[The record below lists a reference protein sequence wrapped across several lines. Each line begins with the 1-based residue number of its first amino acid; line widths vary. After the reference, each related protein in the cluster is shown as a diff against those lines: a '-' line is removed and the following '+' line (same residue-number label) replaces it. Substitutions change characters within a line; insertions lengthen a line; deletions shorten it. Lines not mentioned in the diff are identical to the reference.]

1 MKRRVTLKLN
11 DGCLET
17 GCLVT
22 LQIGDEGAIPTSEIL
37 GRLPAAAE
45 LQSIYLR
52 WQAAYRQLGGP
63 HAFRLGA
70 SPDAFPTNVSY
81 TEDCQHLA
89 DKLQHVFNQW
99 LQSESFRPVQDK
111 LLERLNSDD
120 TIRLIVQTQQDI
132 VQRLPWHLWNICD
145 RYPKLEIALS
155 APIYE
160 KKTSAIVSNRDR
172 VRILA
177 VLGDSQGLDIATD
190 LALLNHL
197 PNAEIHCLTEP
208 DRQTLDTYL
217 WDTQGWDI
225 LFFAGHSS
233 TQTALDQ
240 TNQNNSIGHLHINPT
255 AVITIPQLKHAL
267 QTALTRGLQIA
278 IFNSCDGL
286 GLAKALADLQ
296 IPQILVMQEVVPDP
310 VAHAFLKAFLE
321 AFARGES
328 FYLAVREAREKLQGL
343 ENSYPCASWLP
354 TIYQNPANSPPLWD
368 DFLHHSSLPPLSLP
382 TSPILMLLTHAVLTI
397 AIIGLRYMGLFQGWE
412 LKAFD
417 RFIRMRSKELPD
429 SRLVVVTI
437 TEADIVAQ
445 KDENPRGS
453 LSDQALLDSLKQLE
467 KMEPRVIGL
476 DIYRDFPVLPNQ
488 PELAERLMTNDK
500 FVAVC
505 KGRESAAN
513 SPGIA
518 SPPEVPEDR
527 VGFSDLISDADG
539 VLRRQ
544 LLAMTPEPSS
554 PCLASYSLGAKLALN
569 YLAEE
574 NVIVQASPEGYLQM
588 GDVVFK
594 PIETNV
600 GGYRGIEAWGH
611 QLLLNY
617 RRLDSPEQIAQNI
630 TLTALR
636 TGQVSP
642 DTIRDRIVLIGT
654 TADSSG
660 DHWLTPYSQ
669 SPRVEHQTSGVFIQ
683 AQMTSH
689 LISAV
694 LDNRPLLKT
703 WPEWGETLWILA
715 WGGASSLIIALSGLQ
730 KKRNHAFNHW
740 LLILLGTELGLWGMC
755 GVLLVKAHY
764 WVPWVP
770 PAILLLAIAG
780 SVPIS
785 EYLMLSRPK
794 SNVKEVL

>member
-1 MKRRVTLKLN
+1 MKKRVTLKLN
-11 DGCLET
+11 DGSLET
-17 GCLVT
+17 GFLVT

-45 LQSIYLR
+45 LRSLYLR
-52 WQAAYRQLGGP
+52 WQAAYRQLGGL
-63 HAFRLGA
+63 HTLRLGA

-89 DKLQHVFNQW
+89 DELQQVFNQW

-120 TIRLIVQTQQDI
+120 PIRLIVQAQQDV

-160 KKTSAIVSNRDR
+160 KKSPAIVSRRAR

-177 VLGDSQGLDIATD
+177 VLGDSQGLDIETD

-197 PNAEIHCLTEP
+197 PNAEIYCLTEP

-233 TQTALDQ
+233 TQVNLDQ
-240 TNQNNSIGHLHINPT
+240 INQNILTGHLHINPT
-255 AVITIPQLKHAL
+255 EVITIPQLKHAL
-267 QTALTRGLQIA
+267 QSALTRGLQIA

-296 IPQILVMQEVVPDP
+296 IPQILVMQEVVPDS

-321 AFARGES
+321 AFARGDY

-343 ENSYPCASWLP
+343 ENKYPCASWLP
-354 TIYQNPANSPPLWD
+354 TIYQNPANTPPVWNDFLHQSSPPL
-368 DFLHHSSLPPLSLP
+368 P
-382 TSPILMLLTHAVLTI
+382 TPPILMLLTHAVLTI
-397 AIIGLRYMGLFQGWE
+397 AVIGLRYMGLFQGLE

-437 TEADIVAQ
+437 TEEDIVDQ

-467 KMEPRVIGL
+467 KMKPRVIGL
-476 DIYRDFPVLPNQ
+476 DIYRDFSVLPNQ
-488 PELAERLMTNDK
+488 PELAERLITNEK
-500 FVAVC
+500 FIAVC
-505 KGRESAAN
+505 KGRDSESD

-518 SPPEVPEDR
+518 PPPEVPEDR

-569 YLAEE
+569 YLSEE
-574 NVIVQASPEGYLQM
+574 DVIIQASPEGYLQM
-588 GDVVFK
+588 GDVIFK
-594 PIETNV
+594 PIETNI

-617 RRLDSPEQIAQNI
+617 RRLDSPEQIANDI

-642 DTIRDRIVLIGT
+642 DAIRDRIVLIGT

-660 DHWLTPYSQ
+660 DHWITPYSP

-715 WGGASSLIIALSGLQ
+715 WGGSSSLIIALSGLKRQ
-730 KKRNHAFNHW
+730 RNHSLSHW
-740 LLILLGTELGLWGMC
+740 LLILLGTELGLWGIC

-770 PAILLLAIAG
+770 PAILLLIIAG

-785 EYLMLSRPK
+785 EYLILSRPK
-794 SNVKEVL
+794 SKAKEVS